1 MILGYTIYE
10 IIALFFIYGF
20 LGWCIE
26 VIYRGLV
33 EQRFVNSGFLN
44 GPICPIYGVG
54 GAIVVICLTPLEHN
68 IPLLFV
74 GSVILTSALELVT
87 GFALD
92 KLFHA
97 RWWDYSNQ
105 PLNLGGYICLLFSLA
120 WGAICVALMKLIHPP
135 ILGLVKAIPF
145 ALGVTIISVLAAVFI
160 ADVVVTVVAINHLT
174 SRMRGMEEL
183 AAKIR
188 AVSDG
193 IGEKVYDGAKA
204 VAEKGEEIFDSEE
217 AKERLRK
224 YSENAEELKK
234 KYAAIVEEKHL
245 FQHRL
250 IKAFPRMKSHSYN
263 EHLDKLRERYIKRR

>member
-1 MILGYTIYE
+1 MILGYTVYE

-54 GAIVVICLTPLEHN
+54 GAIVVICLTPLENN

-97 RWWDYSNQ
+97 QSVLQ
-105 PLNLGGYICLLFSLA
+105 SHP
-120 WGAICVALMKLIHPP
+120 HPP
-135 ILGLVKAIPF
+135 
-145 ALGVTIISVLAAVFI
+145 
-160 ADVVVTVVAINHLT
+160 N
-174 SRMRGMEEL
+174 
-183 AAKIR
+183 
-188 AVSDG
+188 
-193 IGEKVYDGAKA
+193 
-204 VAEKGEEIFDSEE
+204 
-217 AKERLRK
+217 
-224 YSENAEELKK
+224 YSL
-234 KYAAIVEEKHL
+234 
-245 FQHRL
+245 
-250 IKAFPRMKSHSYN
+250 
-263 EHLDKLRERYIKRR
+263 